1 MRTLGTAPLVT
12 IFVRHSVDCKY
23 KGDEFARRCH
33 CRKHLRWS
41 QSGKQF
47 RKQAGTRS
55 WVEAEEVKRELEDHL
70 AGRTPERHD
79 AKRIQDAIDV
89 FLQDKKVQ
97 GLSASVIGK
106 YTRELQRHRQYCE
119 RQSVYMVQGV
129 TRELLTGFCGTW
141 EAAYPSSA
149 TRSKVRE
156 RCRSFLRYCYQA
168 QWLERVPE
176 LTKVK
181 VDAVPTLPLS
191 ADEYTRLLAA
201 APSPRVRALLQ
212 LMRWIGLAIR
222 GALTLQR
229 SEILHDEATGIHCVV
244 THRQKT
250 GTHVSVPIP
259 PGVAK
264 ELLEVTNDN
273 TKYVF
278 WSGEG
283 EEEASRRRWGRYD
296 IAPAFKAAQIDSGFM
311 MSHRL
316 RDTFA
321 VDLLQRGVPLEEV
334 SKLLGHTSTFHPS
347 QARCAL
353 KNTCRSV

>member
-70 AGRTPERHD
+70 AGRTPERRD

-168 QWLERVPE
+168 QWLERV
-176 LTKVK
+176 
-181 VDAVPTLPLS
+181 
-191 ADEYTRLLAA
+191 R
-201 APSPRVRALLQ
+201 
-212 LMRWIGLAIR
+212 
-222 GALTLQR
+222 
-229 SEILHDEATGIHCVV
+229 
-244 THRQKT
+244 
-250 GTHVSVPIP
+250 
-259 PGVAK
+259 
-264 ELLEVTNDN
+264 N
-273 TKYVF
+273 
-278 WSGEG
+278 
-283 EEEASRRRWGRYD
+283 
-296 IAPAFKAAQIDSGFM
+296 
-311 MSHRL
+311 
-316 RDTFA
+316 
-321 VDLLQRGVPLEEV
+321 
-334 SKLLGHTSTFHPS
+334 
-347 QARCAL
+347 
-353 KNTCRSV
+353 